1 MIPGRIDCEN
11 RQRPSRLEWPMVRP
25 RIPARTRDARQ
36 SAMLTGSD
44 PRDIFGIYFIDVMLW
59 LDLDRTGEEEWPRSS
74 VI

>member
-1 MIPGRIDCEN
+1 MR
-11 RQRPSRLEWPMVRP
+11 
-25 RIPARTRDARQ
+25 
-36 SAMLTGSD
+36 TGSD